1 MLTSQGF
8 YGLLLGACTAQSVH
22 SPKARHS
29 SSPDYPGTTRHG
41 LDKLSCYSKTGPHR
55 NVNENIHGRPTAQDT
70 SIDSVP
76 RAGNDDSFVKRQA
89 APPIP
94 TVFSTTTIFTTLTEG
109 APSTTS
115 TIESTIIDTVTVTQ
129 LSAGETTEVY
139 TVTSSLT
146 ALPNP
151 QKRLSALVEGPAA
164 PATVIAPAD
173 NAAASTVPSDRG
185 INVVQNA
192 FPGDWKRQVA
202 TTVTS
207 VITVVART
215 VISTS
220 ATSFVTN
227 TVRRTSTVIVR
238 PRATTTASITTT
250 IFIGLGDTTVLPTLI
265 QSIPTVSAPAPG
277 ATHTANADPMARAI
291 AGVAIGAALIALAL
305 VLGMILLLIRRRRRR
320 RCRRNKEPR
329 NSTLSVKQYGTTSLS
344 GSSKAAK
351 PRTTSPLKVLSVV
364 VRPPKTDARSASSE
378 IGHVQESFL
387 RRSTSHFDANPP
399 ETLEESTSRAQ
410 LMSAKKSQLEEVAAE
425 CSHSDRTS
433 TASESTTHRIL
444 RPLVSN
450 IQRLEAVLAE
460 QAEQPTVAPRE
471 WRSSAWPLPDEPP
484 GHMLSR
490 STSGRLSRSSGTF
503 TTARRYHR
511 YQSSSSPSDPW
522 GSLLPSRSGG
532 GNTTG
537 LQTQPQPQDLEMNT
551 AANKREVVVFD
562 SGEEDG
568 DVCHLQ
574 LPSPVKIADVLDPA
588 HMDSALSWRLST
600 EAELRRESHAKMNSP
615 GGSEWVVDEKEQDR
629 VNRDEAGPSSTTG
642 VALSSPP
649 RGGGLEWRRTVVP
662 VPKPRLRL
670 PPQ

>member
-8 YGLLLGACTAQSVH
+8 YGLLLGTCTAQSVH
-22 SPKARHS
+22 SPKVRHS

-55 NVNENIHGRPTAQDT
+55 NVIENIHGRPTAQDT
-70 SIDSVP
+70 CVDSVP
-76 RAGNDDSFVKRQA
+76 WAGNDVSFVKRQA

-115 TIESTIIDTVTVTQ
+115 TIESTIIDTVTATQ

-151 QKRLSALVEGPAA
+151 QKRLSALIEGSAA
-164 PATVIAPAD
+164 SATVIAQAD
-173 NAAASTVPSDRG
+173 NAAASTIPSG
-185 INVVQNA
+185 QGVNVIQNA

-202 TTVTS
+202 ATVTS
-207 VITVVART
+207 VITVEART
-215 VISTS
+215 VISAS

-250 IFIGLGDTTVLPTLI
+250 IFIGLGDTTVLPPLN
-265 QSIPTVSAPAPG
+265 QSVPTFSAPAPG
-277 ATHTANADPMARAI
+277 ATQTANADPMARAI

-320 RCRRNKEPR
+320 RRRNKEPK
-329 NSTLSVKQYGTTSLS
+329 NSTSSVKQYGTTSLS

-351 PRTTSPLKVLSVV
+351 PRTTSPLKVLSIGI
-364 VRPPKTDARSASSE
+364 RPPKTDVRSASSE
-378 IGHVQESFL
+378 ISHRQENFL
-387 RRSTSHFDANPP
+387 RGSTSRFDANPP

-410 LMSAKKSQLEEVAAE
+410 LMPAKKSQLEEVAAE
-425 CSHSDRTS
+425 CSYSDRTS

-471 WRSSAWPLPDEPP
+471 WRSSAWPLPDEPFS
-484 GHMLSR
+484 HMLSR
-490 STSGRLSRSSGTF
+490 STSGRLSRSSGTC
-503 TTARRYHR
+503 TTARRYYR

-522 GSLLPSRSGG
+522 RSLLPSRSGG
-532 GNTTG
+532 GNTIG
-537 LQTQPQPQDLEMNT
+537 LQTQLQLQDLEMTT

-568 DVCHLQ
+568 EVCHLQ
-574 LPSPVKIADVLDPA
+574 LPSPVKISDVLDSA
-588 HMDSALSWRLST
+588 HIDSALSWRLST

-615 GGSEWVVDEKEQDR
+615 DGSKWVVDEKEQDR
-629 VNRDEAGPSSTTG
+629 VNRDEAGPYSPIG

-649 RGGGLEWRRTVVP
+649 KGGGLEWSRTVVP

-670 PPQ
+670 PPP